1 MPTWEETS
9 YPVPLRPLRVAC
21 LTCGT
26 YVAGGHRGSR
36 NIRSILKV
44 VKAHDDE
51 SHGYDPS
58 VIQAITTAVDE
69 INKGAPV
76 PRRIGRLAVDLAS
89 SANSLGSWQRQ
100 AEILEQHIAVLV
112 DQKSALEAATEE
124 LRHSR
129 DHALA
134 ERDALRHQLTE
145 AQKEIDVLRG
155 VRDALQAELIKAQPS
170 RRTTGFL
177 AEIAKASASAVVGA
191 LVAVGVPGALG
202 LNDAKTDATTV
213 VHHADVVITE
223 CNGATP

>member
-1 MPTWEETS
+1 MRD
-9 YPVPLRPLRVAC
+9 LRCR
-21 LTCGT
+21 
-26 YVAGGHRGSR
+26 GHRGSR

-51 SHGYDPS
+51 IHGYDPS
-58 VIQAITTAVDE
+58 VVHAITTAVDE

-100 AEILEQHIAVLV
+100 AEILEQHIAVLE
-112 DQKSALEAATEE
+112 DQKTALEAATEQ

-155 VRDALQAELIKAQPS
+155 VRDALQAELIKARPS
-170 RRTTGFL
+170 RRKTGL
-177 AEIAKASASAVVGA
+177 LEIAKASASAVVGA
-191 LVAVGVPGALG
+191 LVAVGVPGLSA
-202 LNDAKTDATTV
+202 
-213 VHHADVVITE
+213 
-223 CNGATP
+223 